1 MPGFNQNGSLHC
13 GRNMLTI
20 FGHGRT
26 LASGSRQD
34 KRAGSKQ
41 DAMAEDCVAAQWPGE
56 RACAA
61 QSRSRRATYMPRAK
75 VTSGKSQ

>member
-13 GRNMLTI
+13 GRNVLTI

-41 DAMAEDCVAAQWPGE
+41 DAMAEDCVTAQWP
-56 RACAA
+56 R
-61 QSRSRRATYMPRAK
+61 
-75 VTSGKSQ
+75 

>member
-13 GRNMLTI
+13 GRNVLTI

-41 DAMAEDCVAAQWPGE
+41 DAIAEDCVATQWGE
-56 RACAA
+56 QSTGSAA
-61 QSRSRRATYMPRAK
+61 ARSTFAGPLA
-75 VTSGKSQ
+75 GH

>member
-1 MPGFNQNGSLHC
+1 MPGFNENGSLHC
-13 GRNMLTI
+13 GRNVLAT

-41 DAMAEDCVAAQWPGE
+41 DAMAEDRVAAPGPGE

-61 QSRSRRATYMPRAK
+61 
-75 VTSGKSQ
+75 

>member
-13 GRNMLTI
+13 GRNVLTI

-41 DAMAEDCVAAQWPGE
+41 DAMGRRLRGGTVA
-56 RACAA
+56 R
-61 QSRSRRATYMPRAK
+61 
-75 VTSGKSQ
+75 

>member
-13 GRNMLTI
+13 GWNVLTT

-26 LASGSRQD
+26 LASDSRQD

-41 DAMAEDCVAAQWPGE
+41 DAMAQDCVAAQWP
-56 RACAA
+56 R
-61 QSRSRRATYMPRAK
+61 
-75 VTSGKSQ
+75 